1 MHPLVIDA
9 LVTGAGMM
17 AAALIKLAAAGVA
30 HAIKKNK

>member
-1 MHPLVIDA
+1 MKGSENMNPVL
-9 LVTGAGMM
+9 